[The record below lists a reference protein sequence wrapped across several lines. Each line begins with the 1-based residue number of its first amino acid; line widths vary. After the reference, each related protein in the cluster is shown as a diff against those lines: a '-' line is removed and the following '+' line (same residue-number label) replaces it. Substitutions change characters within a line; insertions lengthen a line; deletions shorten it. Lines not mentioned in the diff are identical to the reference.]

1 MALFT
6 IIKYALAFFIGYL
19 VFIILGPFIFGLRY
33 ENPMWDDMPLEM
45 TAFGDIEYG
54 IWVLMSILIAAVVL
68 LAGISEANRQRNV
81 EA

>member
-19 VFIILGPFIFGLRY
+19 VFIIVGPFMFNLAY
-33 ENPMWDDMPLEM
+33 ENPMWDDMPLTM
-45 TAFGDIEYG
+45 TAFRDIEYG
-54 IWVLMSILIAAVVL
+54 IWILFTILIAAVIL